1 MPADGEAICPVAEAV
16 REKLKQRALFGFHKY
31 QVTMMRDDQDLADWL
46 RLAQE
51 EAMDFCVYLE
61 RIQIMLKENK

>member
-1 MPADGEAICPVAEAV
+1 MTGKAICPVTEAV
-16 REKLKQRALFGFHKY
+16 RQKLKQRAQVGFAKY
-31 QVTMMRDDQDLADWL
+31 GVTMMRDDQDLADWL

-61 RIQIMLKENK
+61 RIQIMLKEGR